1 MFIPVLKQYKK
12 EKPKPQTSAIFN
24 HSVTNKKNGEKKNHE
39 KYSIVYYIY
48 PILTLVIKMSV
59 MAGRSKSWNQAW
71 QKKYR

>member
-24 HSVTNKKNGEKKNHE
+24 HSVTNKKNEKKKHK
-39 KYSIVYYIY
+39 KYSIIYYIY

-59 MAGRSKSWNQAW
+59 MAGRSTSWNQDF
-71 QKKYR
+71 QEK